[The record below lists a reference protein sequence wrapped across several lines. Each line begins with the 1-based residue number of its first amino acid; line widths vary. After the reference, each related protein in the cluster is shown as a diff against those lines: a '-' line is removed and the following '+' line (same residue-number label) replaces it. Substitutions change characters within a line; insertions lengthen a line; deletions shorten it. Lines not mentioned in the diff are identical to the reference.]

1 MIAND
6 SATAQAHPVMQEE
19 EFRNLRVE
27 RPYFLRPTSQSF
39 DVIKIPPQWTWQ
51 VEPVKRVLECLS
63 LKENWDSYGGKVP
76 SLAIAIAVVDVIDR
90 MPANNTVLP
99 RVVPLSTGGI
109 QLELSRGSKGLE
121 IEFSPNGAIL
131 YLQSDGDKE
140 VEDSATLSQEQI
152 TSWMTWLTAA

>member
-6 SATAQAHPVMQEE
+6 SATVQAQPIMQEE
-19 EFRNLRVE
+19 EFRNPRVE

-39 DVIKIPPQWTWQ
+39 EVIKIPPQWTWQ

-63 LKENWDSYGGKVP
+63 LKENWDSYGGKAP
-76 SLAIAIAVVDVIDR
+76 SLNTAIAVVDVIDR
-90 MPANNTVLP
+90 MPANNTVIP

-121 IEFSPNGAIL
+121 IEFSPNGEIL

-140 VEDSATLSQEQI
+140 VEDSAALSQEQI